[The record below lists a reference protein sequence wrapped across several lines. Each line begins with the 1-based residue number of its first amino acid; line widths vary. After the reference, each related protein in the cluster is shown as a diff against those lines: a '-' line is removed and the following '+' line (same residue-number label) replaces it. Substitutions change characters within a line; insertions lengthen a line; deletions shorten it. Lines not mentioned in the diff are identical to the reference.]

1 MNDTEKLKNLVL
13 APYIIKATAL
23 IGRQRNVGGNQF
35 RHAMATFAI
44 LLDYK
49 LFDDYVLL
57 KAAVI
62 HDLIED
68 VPETDEKELRQIDEQ
83 ANAVVDLVLEVTR
96 PINITKEIFLKKI
109 LEEGSVNAKII
120 KVADRISNLTDL
132 HRDYYS
138 KSRMISYLDQTEK
151 YVLPM
156 ALEINK
162 DMAIE
167 LKDLITIRRKQMNY
181 LKYPGFNIF

>member
-68 VPETDEKELRQIDEQ
+68 VPETDELELRQIDEQ
-83 ANAVVDLVLEVTR
+83 ANEVVDLVLELSR
-96 PINITKEIFLKKI
+96 PKKMTKEIFLKGI
-109 LEEGSVNAKII
+109 LEHGSRNAKII

-138 KSRMISYLDQTEK
+138 KARMSSYLEQTEK

-156 ALEINK
+156 ALEVNK
-162 DMAIE
+162 NMAIE
-167 LKDLITIRRKQMNY
+167 LKDLIAIRRKQMNY
-181 LKYPGFNIF
+181 IKYPGFMVF